1 MARKVPERPIFP
13 SSVPSSPVRLAET
26 VRAILGQLTTMLAET
41 NFRLNRSLPTDG
53 DEAMENPLPL
63 QILTVATLPPAANWT
78 GALVFVSDGAAG
90 AKFRGSD
97 GTTWLSLG

>member
-1 MARKVPERPIFP
+1 MARKIPERPMFP

-26 VRAILGQLTTMLAET
+26 VRAVLSQLTALLAES

-53 DEAMENPLPL
+53 DEAMEAPLPL
-63 QILTVATLPPAANWT
+63 QILTVATLPPAGDWT
-78 GALVFVSDGAAG
+78 GAIVFVSDGAAG